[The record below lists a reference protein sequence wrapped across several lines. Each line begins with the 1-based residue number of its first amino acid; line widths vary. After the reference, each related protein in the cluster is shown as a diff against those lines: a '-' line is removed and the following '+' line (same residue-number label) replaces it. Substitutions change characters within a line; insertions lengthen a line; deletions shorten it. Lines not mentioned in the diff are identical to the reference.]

1 MLNKYFEILINE
13 AKSVKYDIPVAALI
27 VKEGKIIAL
36 EKNRREEDNST
47 ISHAE
52 ILAIQKANKL
62 LNSWR
67 LEGCDMYV
75 TLEPCPMCAWAI
87 INSRISNLYFGSYD
101 SKYGAMGSILNL
113 KALAKSK
120 INVYGGI
127 KEKECNELLENY
139 FKELRNEK

>member
-1 MLNKYFEILINE
+1 MTMLNKYFEILINE

-62 LNSWR
+62 L
-67 LEGCDMYV
+67 MYV